1 MTEDIFVQN
10 PAVEAILEDSEVKSL
25 VNTTLN
31 DAARAFDLDIST
43 AQSVINAESSEEI
56 QGIVG
61 EALSGLQDL
70 LSQPAQD
77 QDEEG
82 DIWWVGFLGSFTEG
96 DKNQGM
102 KRKSTRVGGDRR

>member
-1 MTEDIFVQN
+1 VTEDIFVQN

-56 QGIVG
+56 
-61 EALSGLQDL
+61 
-70 LSQPAQD
+70 
-77 QDEEG
+77 
-82 DIWWVGFLGSFTEG
+82 
-96 DKNQGM
+96 
-102 KRKSTRVGGDRR
+102 